1 MHFELSPTACR
12 VASLTCII
20 RPWCPCEN
28 SNAVDGCIRNT
39 IFMQQTYQN
48 QSPFEVYAA
57 AERMLRFM
65 EGCELDE
72 PLTRWKAELDAA
84 NEKLMDRICDRS
96 KKIGLKDQ
104 ANALLKCIVSIR
116 LLVKS
121 CLATGDADL
130 VEHAKAV
137 ERILN
142 SYVGFRHMCIASKM
156 TNSELIL
163 YKLTTPEML
172 LHVEAIPELSGRL
185 SLLEQAREDVSKRRE
200 EMVESAVAAKNSPQ
214 LQSLKRNV
222 AQLMN
227 KIGDYLKAMSCVDAE
242 AYGPMLRMFQLILS
256 DQAKRRKVALRRKK
270 QRMQKKQDASTVK
283 MTKSVA
289 EKKDEGLD
297 AEMGE
302 DMAK

>member
-1 MHFELSPTACR
+1 
-12 VASLTCII
+12 
-20 RPWCPCEN
+20 
-28 SNAVDGCIRNT
+28 
-39 IFMQQTYQN
+39 
-48 QSPFEVYAA
+48 
-57 AERMLRFM
+57 
-65 EGCELDE
+65 
-72 PLTRWKAELDAA
+72 
-84 NEKLMDRICDRS
+84 
-96 KKIGLKDQ
+96 
-104 ANALLKCIVSIR
+104 
-116 LLVKS
+116 
-121 CLATGDADL
+121 
-130 VEHAKAV
+130 
-137 ERILN
+137 
-142 SYVGFRHMCIASKM
+142 
-156 TNSELIL
+156 
-163 YKLTTPEML
+163 KLTTPEML

-270 QRMQKKQDASTVK
+270 QKMQKKQDASTVK

-302 DMAK
+302 G